1 MVNMNLGKKA
11 RNTASITNS
20 TCIYGIMGGLAP
32 RVGNNGNQSVYRAIQ
47 TRGAKGLPAQY
58 QKCGPET
65 VNYLRR
71 NNLLSVNP
79 QGSGGVGRM
88 FMSYSS

>member
-32 RVGNNGNQSVYRAIQ
+32 KVGNENSVFRAIQ
-47 TRGAKGLPAQY
+47 IRGPIGIPAQY
-58 QKCGPET
+58 QNCSPATME
-65 VNYLRR
+65 YLKK

-88 FMSYSS
+88 FMAYSY

>member
-32 RVGNNGNQSVYRAIQ
+32 RVGNDNSVYRTIQ
-47 TRGAKGLPAQY
+47 IRGPKGLPAQY

-65 VNYLRR
+65 INYLRK

-79 QGSGGVGRM
+79 QSSGGVGRM
-88 FMSYSS
+88 FMRYQ

>member
-32 RVGNNGNQSVYRAIQ
+32 RVGHNSNQAVYNAIQ
-47 TRGAKGLPAQY
+47 IRGCVGIPPQY
-58 QKCGPET
+58 YNCGPKTIE
-65 VNYLRR
+65 YLRK
-71 NNLLSVNP
+71 NNLLSKNP
-79 QGSGGVGRM
+79 QSSGGVGRM
-88 FMSYSS
+88 FMFYL

>member
-32 RVGNNGNQSVYRAIQ
+32 RVGNDTNVYRTIQ
-47 TRGAKGLPAQY
+47 IRGAKGLPAQY

-65 VNYLRR
+65 IDYLRK

-79 QGSGGVGRM
+79 QSSGGVGRM
-88 FMSYSS
+88 FMMYQ

>member
-11 RNTASITNS
+11 RNTASITNN

-32 RVGNNGNQSVYRAIQ
+32 KVGSYGNIAVYNAKQ
-47 TRGAKGLPAQY
+47 NRGGKGIPPQYANCSPATL
-58 QKCGPET
+58 E
-65 VNYLRR
+65 YLRA
-71 NNLLSVNP
+71 NKLLSVNP

-88 FMSYSS
+88 FMYY

>member
-20 TCIYGIMGGLAP
+20 TCIYGIMGGLPP
-32 RVGNNGNQSVYRAIQ
+32 RVGVDSNQAVYNAIRM
-47 TRGAKGLPAQY
+47 RGAKGIPPQY
-58 QKCGPET
+58 QNCGPATIE
-65 VNYLRR
+65 YLKKNR
-71 NNLLSVNP
+71 LLSVNP

-88 FMSYSS
+88 FMMYQ